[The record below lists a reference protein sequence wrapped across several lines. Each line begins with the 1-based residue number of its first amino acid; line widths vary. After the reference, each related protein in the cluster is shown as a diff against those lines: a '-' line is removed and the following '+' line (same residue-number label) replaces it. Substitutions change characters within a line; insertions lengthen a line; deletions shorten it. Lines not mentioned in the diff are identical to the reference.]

1 MKGIEKIEEFEIL
14 YQRALKIYHFFI
26 RIFGENPG
34 TSYDIETLDDLYQ
47 KKRITPL
54 RYLNDELTRS
64 LREWDK
70 KDTSVLDNFF
80 IEELGENPPKQKNV
94 R

>member
-54 RYLNDELTRS
+54 RYLNDELTRDRKS
-64 LREWDK
+64 TRLNSSHRN
-70 KDTSVLDNFF
+70 TSRM
-80 IEELGENPPKQKNV
+80 PSSA
-94 R
+94 